1 MIHVTDIQNIRVWK
15 LTRGISRTQAYWSSE
30 AVVGVVDGFIY
41 DEMRRQYQICRRTYE
56 RQLVVN

>member
-1 MIHVTDIQNIRVWK
+1 MIHVTDIQNNRLWK
-15 LTRGISRTQAYWSSE
+15 LTRGISRTQAYWSPDV
-30 AVVGVVDGFIY
+30 VVGGDGFIY